1 MEYVVTRKDDEL
13 YHYGVKG
20 MKWGVR
26 RNLGKKAKIAAN
38 LERYADTYDKGSRIN
53 NKRADKAELRGDYEK
68 SKIERQKASANIK
81 LRDEMYNMRNKLI
94 KDLSDK
100 DIKQGR
106 KYMMKSGLISG
117 FIGGPVATGVVLGM
131 DQARTQRYIKDQRT
145 KNENKSNKSTIDKGA
160 FKGVDKENYKY
171 FEEMLKSQGSDIRK
185 YKPTEIDE
193 QGRIVRMTLR

>member
-1 MEYVVTRKDDEL
+1 MEYIVTRQDDEL
-13 YHYGVKG
+13 MHYGVKG

-38 LERYADTYDKGSRIN
+38 LERYADVYDKASRIN
-53 NKRADKAELRGDYEK
+53 SKRADKAELSGNSEK
-68 SKIERQKASANIK
+68 SKIEREKASANIK
-81 LRDEMYNMRNKLI
+81 QRDEMYKMRNKLI
-94 KDLSDK
+94 QDLSEK

-117 FIGGPVATGVVLGM
+117 FIGGPVATGVVVGM
-131 DQARTQRYIKDQRT
+131 DQARANRYIKEQRA
-145 KNENKSNKSTIDKGA
+145 KNKATIDKGD
-160 FKGVDKENYKY
+160 FKGVNKENYKY